1 MPPAPPP
8 SAALARRPV
17 ITGTMTVR
25 RRPNWIVLCGDP
37 EQILNVIPAA
47 VAEGCRASRSYGGL
61 LVRRD
66 LYEAF
71 YRTTGAHRAPAT
83 DADRKLPAPDSDP
96 EDAPAGGRKDRDR
109 DAALATLRES
119 VDDLRRIVQDV
130 ARQLQQ
136 QRSPVA
142 GLGGLVTR
150 GPSSA
155 VVSVSVAPSTLR
167 PPSPSLL
174 ADRDRER
181 AGSPSPASDDRGR
194 RAPEPSVAGA

>member
-1 MPPAPPP
+1 MPPAAAP
-8 SAALARRPV
+8 SSALVRRPV

-25 RRPNWIVLCGDP
+25 RRPNWVVLLGDP

-47 VAEGCRASRSYGGL
+47 VAEGSRASRSYGGL

-71 YRTTGAHRAPAT
+71 YRTTGAHRKPVD
-83 DADRKLPAPDSDP
+83 DAEKKRPAPESDTDEPVRP
-96 EDAPAGGRKDRDR
+96 EPG
-109 DAALATLRES
+109 AATASNASIAELRES
-119 VDDLRRIVQDV
+119 VDELRRAVQDM

-136 QRSPVA
+136 QRNPVA

-155 VVSVSVAPSTLR
+155 VVSVSVAPSTIR
-167 PPSPSLL
+167 PPSPGPRSSVSV
-174 ADRDRER
+174 ER
-181 AGSPSPASDDRGR
+181 PA
-194 RAPEPSVAGA
+194 APTASSVAS